1 MTFMNL
7 FIRFKNQY
15 MSLYTDH
22 LAKYKTTMVA
32 PDHVLEKIINAK
44 HFIDSN
50 YQHDIS
56 LKEISR
62 VSLISK
68 FHFIRLFRQTYGRTP
83 NRYLVE
89 TRITNAKL
97 LLKRGYKVSDACLA
111 VGFNSITTFTS
122 LYKKTTGIKPAH
134 FRKVGGGQK
143 SNWG

>member
-1 MTFMNL
+1 
-7 FIRFKNQY
+7 